1 VSQAVWVEDRDRF
14 IDRDDPWETAR
25 TIPGTDPNVR
35 AFIAPLFSA
44 MAIDTRVLLRRAW
57 EAIVRHPAY
66 PAGGGLVTA
75 ADVQHPVLRSM
86 LESFDAMPVVAA
98 PEGATISL
106 ADAAGRA
113 AVRDG
118 WLRGG
123 WSGLALWAEAE
134 APADA
139 LRIRCA
145 AHFERSMRDVLA
157 VAKEQP
163 R

>member
-1 VSQAVWVEDRDRF
+1 
-14 IDRDDPWETAR
+14 
-25 TIPGTDPNVR
+25 
-35 AFIAPLFSA
+35 
-44 MAIDTRVLLRRAW
+44 
-57 EAIVRHPAY
+57 
-66 PAGGGLVTA
+66 
-75 ADVQHPVLRSM
+75 M
-86 LESFDAMPVVAA
+86 LESFDAMPMVEA
-98 PEGATISL
+98 PGGVTISL

-113 AVRDG
+113 AVREG

-123 WSGLALWAEAE
+123 WGAAGLWAEAE